1 MTRALLLAQAEKAG
15 HHTVVDLPM
24 DPIWYAVIAMSVF
37 LVLMFV
43 TMSWKGI
50 SYRH

>member
-1 MTRALLLAQAEKAG
+1 VTTSILLAQAEEA

-24 DPIWYAVIAMSVF
+24 HPIFFGLIAF
-37 LVLMFV
+37 AVLMLLMFI

-50 SYRH
+50 SHRH